1 MCYEEKQLE
10 EVPMRKILNRYIL
23 KEITL
28 PFLMTLLVFTFVLLI
43 GKILQIIDLMVNK
56 GVNILAVVKIVLFIL
71 PSFLTVT
78 IPISLLIAVLIGL
91 GRLSS
96 DNEITAM
103 KASGISLYQLLLP
116 IVTLCVVA
124 TLATAIIG
132 FLAPLSNSATKS
144 LFFNI
149 LKEKASIG
157 IKEKVFNDDFKGLVL
172 YADRIPVEGN
182 SMEGVMVFDN
192 RLTKEPATIIAPQGY
207 LSSNP
212 ESMTVTLRL
221 LRGSI
226 HSVDSDL
233 KTYKKTEFS
242 TYDVNLDLQTA
253 LAESKKA
260 SVKGSADMTVREL
273 YRNIRKAEV
282 KDDKHR
288 DMIIELN
295 KKFAVPFSCLVF
307 GIAAIPLGIVSRRS
321 GKSRGFTVG
330 LFVVAAYYTLL
341 LAGEAFGETGKIPP
355 TVAVWSPNIIMGTL
369 GIYLFVMA
377 ANEKPLP
384 FSSPSDF
391 TKNLYERLKR
401 KK

>member
-1 MCYEEKQLE
+1 M
-10 EVPMRKILNRYIL
+10 PMLKILNRYIL

-28 PFLMTLLVFTFVLLI
+28 PFLMTILVFTFVLLI
-43 GKILQIIDLMVNK
+43 GKILQITDLMVNK
-56 GVNILAVVKIVLFIL
+56 GVNVLTVVKIVLFIL

-124 TLATAIIG
+124 TVATAVIG

-172 YADRIPVEGN
+172 YADRIPVEGDY
-182 SMEGVMVFDN
+182 MEGVMVFDN

-212 ESMTVTLRL
+212 ESMTVSLRL

-226 HSVDSDL
+226 HAVASDL

-253 LAESKKA
+253 LVEAKKA
-260 SVKGSADMTVREL
+260 SVKGSADMTVGEL
-273 YRNIRKAEV
+273 YRNIRKAGVE
-282 KDDKHR
+282 DDKLR
-288 DMIIELN
+288 DMVIELN
-295 KKFAVPFSCLVF
+295 KKFAVPLSCVVF
-307 GIAAIPLGIVSRRS
+307 GIVAVPLGIVSRRS

-341 LAGEAFGETGKIPP
+341 LAGEAFGETGKMP
-355 TVAVWSPNIIMGTL
+355 TAVAVWSPNIIVGAVGT
-369 GIYLFVMA
+369 YLFVMA
-377 ANEKPLP
+377 AKERRVFFAL
-384 FSSPSDF
+384 PSDSI
-391 TKNLYERLKR
+391 KNFYERLKG

>member
-1 MCYEEKQLE
+1 
-10 EVPMRKILNRYIL
+10 MRKILNRYIL

-43 GKILQIIDLMVNK
+43 GKILQIMDLMVNK

-124 TLATAIIG
+124 MVATAVIG

-144 LFFNI
+144 LFFDI

-182 SMEGVMVFDN
+182 YMEGVMVFDN

-253 LAESKKA
+253 LAEAKKA
-260 SVKGSADMTVREL
+260 SVKGSADMTVGEL

-282 KDDKHR
+282 KDDKLR
-288 DMIIELN
+288 DMVIELN
-295 KKFAVPFSCLVF
+295 KKFAVPLSCLVF

-391 TKNLYERLKR
+391 TKNLYERLKG

>member
-1 MCYEEKQLE
+1 M
-10 EVPMRKILNRYIL
+10 PMRKILNRYIL

-43 GKILQIIDLMVNK
+43 GKILQIMDLMVNK

-124 TLATAIIG
+124 TVATAVIG

-144 LFFNI
+144 LFFDI

-182 SMEGVMVFDN
+182 YMEGVMVFDN

-253 LAESKKA
+253 LAEAKKA
-260 SVKGSADMTVREL
+260 SVKGSADMTVGEL

-282 KDDKHR
+282 KDDKLR
-288 DMIIELN
+288 DMVIELN
-295 KKFAVPFSCLVF
+295 KKFAVPLSCLVF

-391 TKNLYERLKR
+391 TKNLYERLKG

>member
-1 MCYEEKQLE
+1 MCYEERQLE

>member
-1 MCYEEKQLE
+1 
-10 EVPMRKILNRYIL
+10 MRKILNRYIL

-43 GKILQIIDLMVNK
+43 GKILQIMDLMVNK

-124 TLATAIIG
+124 TVATAVIG

-144 LFFNI
+144 LFFDI

-182 SMEGVMVFDN
+182 YMEGVMVFDN

-253 LAESKKA
+253 LAEAKKA
-260 SVKGSADMTVREL
+260 SVKGSADMTVGEL

-282 KDDKHR
+282 KDDKLR
-288 DMIIELN
+288 DMVIELN
-295 KKFAVPFSCLVF
+295 KKFAVPLSCLVF

-391 TKNLYERLKR
+391 TKNLYERLKG